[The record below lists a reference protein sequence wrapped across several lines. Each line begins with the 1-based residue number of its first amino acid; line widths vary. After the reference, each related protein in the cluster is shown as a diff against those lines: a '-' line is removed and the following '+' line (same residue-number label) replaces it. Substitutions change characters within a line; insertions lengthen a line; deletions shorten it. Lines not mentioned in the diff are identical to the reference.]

1 VTRVRA
7 VVGEARAQAR
17 RACVSHEDERTLDLV
32 ADRVRNEMAADAP
45 IEDVMNTGMMLVAS
59 ALLSISHATLAQK
72 PASTRAGIADVNGTR
87 LYYET
92 TGSGPH
98 VVLLHGGNLDSRMW
112 DDQVPFL
119 AKSFTVTRYDIRPY
133 GRSGP
138 AEKGFSSV
146 DDLAALMDFLGIER
160 ASLVGLSLGGRIA
173 IDFALTHPDRL
184 DKLVV
189 MGPGLTGFPFNQ
201 KDEAVLAMLA
211 VAKKGDANA
220 AMDLWLKH
228 PMMAP
233 AMARPELAT
242 RIRPI
247 AMDNARIWTNLAVG
261 ERVPNPPAIERLGE
275 IRAPTLVIVGA
286 RDVPDIQQ
294 IVKLLAAGIRGARV
308 EVIPDAAHMPNMED
322 APRVNRLLG
331 EFLPGK

>member
-1 VTRVRA
+1 MVNRFVAGTL
-7 VVGEARAQAR
+7 VV
-17 RACVSHEDERTLDLV
+17 
-32 ADRVRNEMAADAP
+32 
-45 IEDVMNTGMMLVAS
+45 VAS
-59 ALLSISHATLAQK
+59 VVLA
-72 PASTRAGIADVNGTR
+72 AETRSQSGIAEVNGTR

-133 GRSGP
+133 GRSAL
-138 AEKGFSSV
+138 AEKGYSNV
-146 DDLAALMDFLGIER
+146 DDLTALMDALGITR

-173 IDFALTHPDRL
+173 IDFALVHPDRV
-184 DKLVV
+184 DKLVL

-211 VAKKGDANA
+211 RAKSGDAQG
-220 AMDLWLKH
+220 AMELWLQH

-233 AMARPELAT
+233 AMARPAVAA

-247 AMDNARIWTNLAVG
+247 AMDNAKIWSHLAVG
-261 ERVPNPPAIERLGE
+261 ERVPNPPAIKRLGDV
-275 IRAPTLVIVGA
+275 RAPTLVIVGE

-294 IVKLLAAGIRGARV
+294 IVKLVATSVPGARTAV
-308 EVIPDAAHMPNMED
+308 VPGAAHMPNMED
-322 APRVNRLLG
+322 PSLVNRWLG
-331 EFLPGK
+331 EFLRPH

>member
-1 VTRVRA
+1 MI
-7 VVGEARAQAR
+7 
-17 RACVSHEDERTLDLV
+17 LI
-32 ADRVRNEMAADAP
+32 AA
-45 IEDVMNTGMMLVAS
+45 
-59 ALLSISHATLAQK
+59 ALLALSDPTLAQK
-72 PASTRAGIADVNGTR
+72 SASPGTGIANVNGTR

-133 GRSGP
+133 GRSAL

-146 DDLAALMDFLGIER
+146 DDLAALMDFLGVKR

-173 IDFALTHPDRL
+173 IDFALTHPDRV
-184 DKLVV
+184 DKLVL

-211 VAKKGDANA
+211 RAKSGDAQG
-220 AMDLWLKH
+220 AMDLWLQH

-233 AMARPELAT
+233 AMARPALAA

-247 AMDNARIWTNLAVG
+247 AMDNARIWTSLAVG
-261 ERVPNPPAIERLGE
+261 ERVPNPPAIKRLGE
-275 IRAPTLVIVGA
+275 IGVPTLVIVGE
-286 RDVPDIQQ
+286 RDVPDIHQ
-294 IVKLLAAGIRGARV
+294 IVKLIGAGVRGART
-308 EVIPDAAHMPNMED
+308 EVVPGAAHMPNMED
-322 APRVNRLLG
+322 AALVNRLLG
-331 EFLPGK
+331 EFLPAR